1 MEAHKIMKQTPSY
14 SQFTGTTK
22 SEKLVFLINIENKFR
37 SFREH
42 SNKTMVNQ
50 QSFLSFVQ
58 TDDADGDLLDYIK
71 GFVYDNGGRCLK
83 SEIIQA
89 ILLNLIGIGVN
100 VKDGLQRNMTNKENT
115 FGGTFSSFIFN
126 NRFHR
131 GGMSSIN
138 RSMIKLHEKFEEFED
153 GDFYVG
159 TGLSF
164 ETSKMTGR
172 KIYKYVEP
180 VEHTESL
187 IDLSSKFEI
196 GVKVSDSNEF
206 SNRTFSDISKPF
218 VFGNPYLNRS
228 DRRLFKKRSEIKKR

>member
-1 MEAHKIMKQTPSY
+1 
-14 SQFTGTTK
+14 
-22 SEKLVFLINIENKFR
+22 
-37 SFREH
+37 
-42 SNKTMVNQ
+42 MVNQ

-89 ILLNLIGIGVN
+89 IMLNLIGIGVN
-100 VKDGLQRNMTNKENT
+100 VKDGLKPRDYKENT
-115 FGGTFSSFIFN
+115 FGGKWSRFIF
-126 NRFHR
+126 
-131 GGMSSIN
+131 IN
-138 RSMIKLHEKFEEFED
+138 RLHAVSKSIPNKIDKLHEKLEEFED

-180 VEHTESL
+180 VEHTENL

-206 SNRTFSDISKPF
+206 SNKTFSDISKPF

-228 DRRLFKKRSEIKKR
+228 DRRLLKKRSEIKKR